1 MYLQELQEQA
11 GRKQAG
17 SRSRQE
23 AILKVVTKAVNYKS
37 KQAGQGIGIKKAKLE
52 RMKEKKKGE

>member
-11 GRKQAG
+11 GRSRQG

-23 AILKVVTKAVNYKS
+23 AILKAVIKAVNYKS
-37 KQAGQGIGIKKAKLE
+37 KQARQGIGIKKAKLK
-52 RMKEKKKGE
+52 RMKEKKKVE

>member
-23 AILKVVTKAVNYKS
+23 AILKAVTKAVNYKS
-37 KQAGQGIGIKKAKLE
+37 KQAGQGIGTKKAKL
-52 RMKEKKKGE
+52 